1 MNISRIRTTCIRNQ
15 LKMLQ
20 NVQIWTIWILE
31 RGAYFIYSLYEEHG
45 IFGQNKNLS
54 EFSIPFRDFLIII
67 KFQWVNFH
75 KKSIYSEHKYFADA
89 TP

>member
-31 RGAYFIYSLYEEHG
+31 RGAYFIYSLYERAWYLWTKLKSQR
-45 IFGQNKNLS
+45 IFHPIS
-54 EFSIPFRDFLIII
+54 RFSNHNQI
-67 KFQWVNFH
+67 
-75 KKSIYSEHKYFADA
+75 SGG
-89 TP
+89 

>member
-20 NVQIWTIWILE
+20 NVQIWSIWILE
-31 RGAYFIYSLYEEHG
+31 RGAYLEHG

-54 EFSIPFRDFLIII
+54 EFSIPFLDFLIII
-67 KFQWVNFH
+67 KFQGVNFH
-75 KKSIYSEHKYFADA
+75 KKII
-89 TP
+89 

>member
-31 RGAYFIYSLYEEHG
+31 RGAFFIYSLYE
-45 IFGQNKNLS
+45 
-54 EFSIPFRDFLIII
+54 RA
-67 KFQWVNFH
+67 W
-75 KKSIYSEHKYFADA
+75 YFW
-89 TP
+89 TK